1 MSRANPRRVSSGHS
15 ELCYPL
21 MTGNH
26 GGKFVAAKTPVYLQY
41 PSTTITAAI
50 GCCDF
55 NSIRVC
61 TWMLIVWLYLS
72 SLGAQSLHAQ
82 SGSNGVHGF
91 GSTRSAA
98 YQCVNTATGRIIPYC
113 YMRFSAPVG
122 IRTTGGHFHEVN
134 RPSGKVATSRN
145 GSFRDTVTIQAN
157 ALGIAT
163 VWYKTNSRTIGQTEK
178 LKVCGT
184 VCNYHV
190 YHVGLSNLHRVYPS
204 SKWILVGGFT
214 TGHGSIAY
222 NHFMTLAA
230 QAKLRTVV
238 SNFLTRHPAQ
248 GKVALNDMS
257 LNLGGVFDLRRDW
270 SPPHRAH
277 SYGTAVDVQARTVST
292 GYSIPASRVDD
303 FLIECRGAGAKHAAL
318 ESPGTSNQHI
328 HCGW

>member
-41 PSTTITAAI
+41 PSTIITAAI

-163 VWYKTNSRTIGQTEK
+163 VWYKKEPLDKPKNLKFAALYAITMYTVLACRISIAFIRVQSGFLLVDLRRVMAVSRTI
-178 LKVCGT
+178 
-184 VCNYHV
+184 
-190 YHVGLSNLHRVYPS
+190 
-204 SKWILVGGFT
+204 
-214 TGHGSIAY
+214 
-222 NHFMTLAA
+222 TL
-230 QAKLRTVV
+230 
-238 SNFLTRHPAQ
+238 
-248 GKVALNDMS
+248 
-257 LNLGGVFDLRRDW
+257 
-270 SPPHRAH
+270 
-277 SYGTAVDVQARTVST
+277 
-292 GYSIPASRVDD
+292 
-303 FLIECRGAGAKHAAL
+303 
-318 ESPGTSNQHI
+318 
-328 HCGW
+328 

>member
-41 PSTTITAAI
+41 PSTIITAAI

-178 LKVCGT
+178 LK
-184 VCNYHV
+184 
-190 YHVGLSNLHRVYPS
+190 
-204 SKWILVGGFT
+204 
-214 TGHGSIAY
+214 
-222 NHFMTLAA
+222 
-230 QAKLRTVV
+230 
-238 SNFLTRHPAQ
+238 
-248 GKVALNDMS
+248 
-257 LNLGGVFDLRRDW
+257 DLRHCMQL
-270 SPPHRAH
+270 PC
-277 SYGTAVDVQARTVST
+277 
-292 GYSIPASRVDD
+292 IPCWLV
-303 FLIECRGAGAKHAAL
+303 
-318 ESPGTSNQHI
+318 ESPSRLSEFKVDSCWWIYDGSWQYRVQSLYDFSSASQVTDGCLEFPDETSSARK
-328 HCGW
+328 GRFE